1 MLRRRRLEDF
11 SKELRAHLALE
22 ADRLREEGFD
32 EVEARRRAHLN
43 LGNLMNQEERFY
55 EASRWAW
62 LDQLRQDIRYSI
74 RQLRN
79 APAFTLT
86 AALTLALGIGA
97 TTAIFTLI
105 HAVLLKSL
113 PVARPEQLYVIGD
126 AKHTGVYSGMAVDWD
141 IFSYDLYKY
150 LRDHTEGFDEL
161 GAFQAD
167 PRRIG
172 VRRSG
177 DPHVAE
183 SHIAEYVSG
192 NYFLTFGVRAFA
204 GRAIDA
210 DDDRP
215 GAAPVAMITYRTWQE
230 RYALDPSVLGAT
242 FNMNGTPV
250 TIVGVMPPGYF
261 GDALRSNPPD
271 FWLPLAIEPVVN
283 HGGWVNNPDLHWLY
297 VMGRIKP
304 GVDIKAVEA
313 RMQVE
318 LRQWLSDRSG
328 ILGPA
333 AAARIPR
340 QTLHL
345 SRGGSGIGLMRATY
359 SAGLQLLMAISGFV
373 LLIVCAN
380 LANLMLV
387 RGLGRRRQTSISLAL
402 GAARSRLVRQA
413 LTESIVLALIGG
425 AGGVAIAFAGTR
437 TLLGAV
443 FAGSSNVP
451 ISATP
456 DLAVLGFAFA
466 ISLLTGLVFGVAPA
480 WTANRTDPLDALRGS
495 GRATQNVGS
504 LPQRTLV
511 VMQAALSLVLMAAAG
526 LLTQSLRN
534 LQHQELGFKT
544 DGRVDV
550 RIDPNLAGYKT
561 DQLESLYRKT
571 KERLSQIPGVMSVSY
586 SLFGPMS
593 GSNWTT
599 DVNIEGQPPPAVD
612 GENLTSWTRVG
623 PDYFETIGTRILRG
637 RPIRESDTAITRHV
651 AVINEAFVR
660 RFFPKE
666 EPIGKHFG
674 VGAKFSKS
682 FEIVGIAADAKY
694 RQPDQPA
701 VPMYFIPRPQVT
713 PYADAGTLAF
723 ESRSLYV
730 NDIVLRFAAHA
741 GSMDAPIRRAFA
753 DIDPNLTVIRIQTFE
768 TQVESQL
775 GQETLIVRLTSLFGL
790 TALLLASIGL
800 YGVTSYSVARRS
812 KEIGIRV
819 ALGADRKSVVAMV
832 LRNAYALVAIGLALG
847 VPIAL
852 AMGRIM
858 GTRLYGISW
867 YNPAILAGAGIILAA
882 FALAA
887 TIAPARRAASLDPM
901 QTLRGD

>member
-1 MLRRRRLEDF
+1 MIRRRKLQDF
-11 SKELRAHLALE
+11 STELRSHLAME

-32 EVEARRRAHLN
+32 EVEARRQAHLN
-43 LGNLMNQEERFY
+43 LGNLMQQEERFY
-55 EASRWAW
+55 ESSRWAW
-62 LDQLRQDIRYSI
+62 LDQLRQDLRYSI

-86 AALTLALGIGA
+86 AALTLAIGIGA

-113 PVARPEQLYVIGD
+113 PVVRPEQLYTIGD
-126 AKHTGVYSGMAVDWD
+126 AKRIGVFSGMEGDWD
-141 IFSYDLYKY
+141 VVSHDLYKY
-150 LRDHTEGFDEL
+150 LRDHTDGFYEL
-161 GAFQAD
+161 AAFQAD

-177 DPHVAE
+177 DAHVAE
-183 SHIAEYVSG
+183 SRIAEYVSG
-192 NYFLTFGVRAFA
+192 NYFLTFGVHAFA

-215 GAAPVAMITYRTWQE
+215 GAAPVAMITYRSWQE

-242 FNMNGTPV
+242 FNMNGAAV

-261 GDALRSNPPD
+261 GDGLRSNPPD

-283 HGGWVNNPDLHWLY
+283 HAGWVNNPDLHWLY
-297 VMGRIKP
+297 MMGRVKP
-304 GVDIKAVEA
+304 DADVKTMGAQ
-313 RMQVE
+313 MQTG
-318 LRQWLSDRSG
+318 LRQWLNGRSG
-328 ILGPA
+328 ILGPTA
-333 AAARIPR
+333 AAQIPR

-345 SRGGSGIGLMRATY
+345 SRGGSGIGAMRATY

-387 RGLGRRRQTSISLAL
+387 RGLGRRKQTSISLAL

-437 TLLGAV
+437 TLLSAV
-443 FAGSSNVP
+443 FAGANYVP
-451 ISATP
+451 ISPTP

-480 WTANRTDPLDALRGS
+480 WTANRADPLDALRGS
-495 GRATQNVGS
+495 GRVTQHVGS

-534 LQHQELGFKT
+534 LEHQELGFRT
-544 DGRVDV
+544 GGRVDV
-550 RIDPNLAGYKT
+550 RIDPNLAGYKI
-561 DQLESLYRKT
+561 DQLEPLYRRI
-571 KERLSQIPGVMSVSY
+571 KERLARLPAVESVSY
-586 SLFGPMS
+586 SLYGPMS
-593 GSNWTT
+593 GSSWTT
-599 DVNIEGQPPPAVD
+599 DVSIDGQPPPAVD
-612 GENLTSWTRVG
+612 GQNSTAWNRVG

-637 RPIRESDTAITRHV
+637 RTILESDIATTHHV
-651 AVINEAFVR
+651 AVVNEAFAR

-666 EPIGKHFG
+666 DPLGKHFG
-674 VGAKFSKS
+674 ARAKFSKS
-682 FEIVGIAADAKY
+682 FEIVGIAEDAKY
-694 RQPDQPA
+694 RQPDQP
-701 VPMYFIPRPQVT
+701 VFPMYFIPRSQVT
-713 PYADAGTLAF
+713 PYDEAGTMAF
-723 ESRSLYV
+723 EARSLYA
-730 NDIVLRFAAHA
+730 NDVVLRFAARA
-741 GSMDAPIRRAFA
+741 GAMEEPIRRAFA
-753 DIDPNLTVIRIQTFE
+753 EIDPNLTVIRIQTFD

-775 GQETLIVRLTSLFGL
+775 SQETLIVRLTSLFGL

-819 ALGADRKSVVAMV
+819 ALGADRKSVVGMV
-832 LRNAYALVAIGLALG
+832 LRNAYLLVAIGLALG
-847 VPIAL
+847 IPIAL
-852 AMGRIM
+852 AMARIM
-858 GTRLYGISW
+858 GARLYGISW
-867 YNPAILAGAGIILAA
+867 YNPAILAGSGIILAA
-882 FALAA
+882 CALAA
-887 TIAPARRAASLDPM
+887 TIAPARRAAALDPM